1 MELTLLCQ
9 PDTVMYVV
17 HSKDACL
24 ILIRV
29 NLQGITVWK
38 SSIIGIA
45 LQVVGFYENTKMER
59 QSDIK

>member
-1 MELTLLCQ
+1 MGLTLLRQ
-9 PDTVMYVV
+9 PDAIIVCSALERWV
-17 HSKDACL
+17 
-24 ILIRV
+24 LIRV

-59 QSDIK
+59 ESDIK